1 MHTKN
6 AWVSLIGLILLVAII
21 ITAVIVTRPTNEPVM
36 LTIQAINRDAGKDTE
51 DYWTGSMQTVY
62 YNGDVE
68 YYDEFS
74 QSGKK
79 NKEKWTVEED
89 VLLGTRMLL
98 DRIDTFTNETLS
110 SGIEHKITYC
120 DKDGKVLFDFYG
132 NIEGTTFS
140 RIVYELAK

>member
-36 LTIQAINRDAGKDTE
+36 LTIQAINRDTGKDTE

-89 VLLGTRMLL
+89 ILVGSRILL

-110 SGIEHKITYC
+110 SGIEHKITYY
-120 DKDGKVLFDFYG
+120 DKDGKVLLDFYG

-140 RIVYELAK
+140 RMGYELAK

>member
-1 MHTKN
+1 MRTKN
-6 AWVSLIGLILLVAII
+6 VWISLIGLILLVAII

-36 LTIQAINRDAGKDTE
+36 LTIQAINRDTGKDAE

-68 YYDEFS
+68 YYDEYH

-79 NKEKWTVEED
+79 NKEKWTVEEN
-89 VLLGTRMLL
+89 VLLNTRILL
-98 DRIDTFTNETLS
+98 DRIDTFTNES
-110 SGIEHKITYC
+110 VSGGIEHKITYY
-120 DKDGKVLFDFYG
+120 DREGNVLLDFYG
-132 NIEGTTFS
+132 NIESTTFG

>member
-1 MHTKN
+1 MYTKN

-36 LTIQAINRDAGKDTE
+36 LTIQAINRDTGKDTE

-89 VLLGTRMLL
+89 ILVGTRILL

-110 SGIEHKITYC
+110 SGIEHKITYY
-120 DKDGKVLFDFYG
+120 DKDGKVLLDFYG

-140 RIVYELAK
+140 RMVYELAK

>member
-6 AWVSLIGLILLVAII
+6 AWVSLIGLILLVAIV
-21 ITAVIVTRPTNEPVM
+21 ITAVILTRPTNEPVM
-36 LTIQAINRDAGKDTE
+36 LTIQAINRDTGKDTE

-89 VLLGTRMLL
+89 ILLGTRILL

-110 SGIEHKITYC
+110 SGIEHKITYY

-140 RIVYELAK
+140 RMVYELAK